1 MEFKDFVQILHPI
14 IGGSSTQ
21 GAFVK
26 TLFDVIATEEGQ
38 SALEEQSTVTYRSYF
53 NGSTGIS
60 RIAQKINPYIETEN
74 FVKYIEQFSDETIS
88 SLCDSFRQYLPE
100 IDAFNAGIQLAEL
113 FRSIAEMMMAIQSF
127 SKEYYQLIVTCE
139 DDVFAN
145 NVVTIPASR
154 ALTKHNVPAEIFE
167 RCSTLTKDGI
177 EELKRFPA
185 IICRENTEFKGV
197 TDPNQWAMFAY
208 IKVVRVSG
216 QNIKIAFNP
225 IVPIQQQKLCDKRNA
240 VFFDLN
246 MDCAITDLNHSAW
259 SVHKANI
266 FEAFDE
272 AGIPGI
278 PRPI

>member
-1 MEFKDFVQILHPI
+1 MSNDLSINQNNFPTAPSMQQTGTNNFNVTNQE
-14 IGGSSTQ
+14 GG
-21 GAFVK
+21 
-26 TLFDVIATEEGQ
+26 
-38 SALEEQSTVTYRSYF
+38 TVNFNITYQQRTAS
-53 NGSTGIS
+53 NS
-60 RIAQKINPYIETEN
+60 
-74 FVKYIEQFSDETIS
+74 
-88 SLCDSFRQYLPE
+88 
-100 IDAFNAGIQLAEL
+100 
-113 FRSIAEMMMAIQSF
+113 AEMMMAIQSF

-259 SVHKANI
+259 SVHKANT